1 MNIEKNKVNVAI
13 IGAGYWGKNI
23 IRNFSNNQR
32 TNLVLICDS
41 DNEKA
46 TKLRDMYSPGSA
58 VCSNIDEVIMR
69 DDIDAVSI
77 VTPVYTHFD
86 IAKKALQSGK
96 HVLVEK
102 PMSMLYSEAS
112 KLVRLANDKNLN
124 IMCDHT
130 FCYSAPVKKIRD
142 LIQSGE
148 IGQLLQVNSS
158 RCNLGLLQTDVNV
171 LWDLAPHDISIVNYV
186 TGQNETPVSVR
197 AYGKTI
203 PGYNHEVDA
212 MMSVEYKSGLHV
224 NIHNSWLYPVKTR
237 KMSFVGTKK
246 MIMWD
251 DLAEDKVTLLNKGV
265 NVINHKKFE
274 YYDNSTEN
282 VDLEDLEP
290 LALMVDEF
298 VNSIIDNRSPLSS
311 GVEGLKTIQLLE
323 ASKRSISKGT
333 TIFIGGKS
341 DR

>member
-1 MNIEKNKVNVAI
+1 MKKKINVAV

-23 IRNFSNNQR
+23 IRNFANNQN

-41 DNEKA
+41 NSDRA
-46 TKLRDMYSPGSA
+46 VGLRDTYSPGTA
-58 VCSNIDEVIMR
+58 VTDSVTEVMDR

-86 IAKKALQSGK
+86 IAREALQSGK
-96 HVLVEK
+96 HVLIEK
-102 PMSMLYSEAS
+102 PMSMLYAEAS

-130 FCYSAPVKKIRD
+130 FCYSAPVRKIRE
-142 LIQSGE
+142 LIQTGE
-148 IGQLLQVNSS
+148 IGQLLQINSS

-186 TGQNETPVSVR
+186 TGQQETPVSVR

-212 MMSVEYKSGLHV
+212 MLSIEYKSGLHV
-224 NIHNSWLYPVKTR
+224 NVHNSWLYPVKTR

-251 DLAEDKVTLLNKGV
+251 DLADNKVQLLDKGV
-265 NVINHKKFE
+265 DVINHKKFE
-274 YYDNSTEN
+274 YYDNSIKDVE
-282 VDLEDLEP
+282 LEDLEP

-298 VNSIIDNRSPLSS
+298 VTSIIEDRNPLSS

-323 ASKRSISKGT
+323 SAKKSINRGS
-333 TIFIGGKS
+333 TILIGNKN

>member
-1 MNIEKNKVNVAI
+1 MKQKVDVAV

-23 IRNFSNNQR
+23 IRNFANNAN
-32 TNLVLICDS
+32 TNLALICDS
-41 DNEKA
+41 DLSRA
-46 TKLRDMYSPGSA
+46 TKLRDMYSPGTA
-58 VCSNIDEVIMR
+58 VCCDISDVINR
-69 DDIDAVSI
+69 KDIDAVSI
-77 VTPVYTHFD
+77 VTPVYTHFE
-86 IAKKALQSGK
+86 IASKALLAGK
-96 HVLVEK
+96 HVLIEK

-112 KLVRLANDKNLN
+112 KLVRMANSKNLN

-130 FCYSAPVKKIRD
+130 FCYSAPVRKIRE

-148 IGQLLQVNSS
+148 IGQLLQINSS

-171 LWDLAPHDISIVNYV
+171 LWDLAPHDVSIVNYV

-212 MMSVEYKSGLHV
+212 MLSIEYKSGLHV
-224 NIHNSWLYPVKTR
+224 NVHNSWLYPVKTR

-251 DLAEDKVTLLNKGV
+251 DLADNKVQLLDKGV
-265 NVINHKKFE
+265 NVVNHKKFE
-274 YYDNSTEN
+274 YYDNSNKN
-282 VDLEDLEP
+282 VELEDLEP

-298 VNSIIDNRSPLSS
+298 VSSIIENRTPLSS
-311 GVEGLKTIQLLE
+311 GVEGMKTIQLLE
-323 ASKRSISKGT
+323 AAKKSINKGSAIQ
-333 TIFIGGKS
+333 IFGGKN

>member
-1 MNIEKNKVNVAI
+1 MKQKVNVAV

-23 IRNFSNNQR
+23 IRNFANNPN
-32 TNLVLICDS
+32 TNLILICDS
-41 DNEKA
+41 EKDRA
-46 TKLRDMYSPGSA
+46 EKLRDMYSPGTA
-58 VCSNIDEVIMR
+58 VCGSVSDVINR
-69 DDIDAVSI
+69 EDIDAVSI

-86 IAKKALQSGK
+86 IASQAIKAGK
-96 HVLVEK
+96 HVLIEK
-102 PMSMLYSEAS
+102 PMSMSYSEAS
-112 KLVRLANDKNLN
+112 KLVRMANEKNLN

-130 FCYSAPVKKIRD
+130 FCYSAPVKKIRE

-148 IGQLLQVNSS
+148 IGQLLQINSS

-171 LWDLAPHDISIVNYV
+171 LWDLAPHDVSIVNYV

-212 MMSVEYKSGLHV
+212 MLSIEYKSGLHV
-224 NIHNSWLYPVKTR
+224 NVHNSWLYPVKTR

-251 DLAEDKVTLLNKGV
+251 DLAENKVQLLDKGV

-274 YYDNSTEN
+274 YYDNSIKN
-282 VDLEDLEP
+282 VELEDLEP
-290 LALMVDEF
+290 LALMVNEF
-298 VNSIIDNRSPLSS
+298 TNSIIENRTPLSS
-311 GVEGLKTIQLLE
+311 GVEGMKTIQLLD
-323 ASKRSISKGT
+323 AAKKSIGRGST
-333 TIFIGGKS
+333 VLLHGGKN

>member
-1 MNIEKNKVNVAI
+1 MKQKVNVAV

-23 IRNFSNNQR
+23 IRNFANNTR

-41 DNEKA
+41 EQDRA
-46 TKLRDMYSPGSA
+46 TKLRDMYSPGTAICNDIS
-58 VCSNIDEVIMR
+58 EVLTR
-69 DDIDAVSI
+69 DDVDAVSI
-77 VTPVYTHFD
+77 VTPVYTHFE
-86 IAKKALQSGK
+86 IAQQALSAGK
-96 HVLVEK
+96 HVLIEK

-112 KLVRLANDKNLN
+112 KLVRMASDKKLS

-130 FCYSAPVKKIRD
+130 FCYSAPVKKIRE
-142 LIQSGE
+142 LIQAGT
-148 IGQLLQVNSS
+148 IGQLLQINSS

-212 MMSVEYKSGLHV
+212 MLSIEYKSGLHV
-224 NIHNSWLYPVKTR
+224 NVHNSWLYPVKTR

-251 DLAEDKVTLLNKGV
+251 DLAQDKVQLFDKGV
-265 NVINHKKFE
+265 NVVNHKNFE
-274 YYDNSTEN
+274 YYDNSVEN
-282 VDLEDLEP
+282 VELEDLEP
-290 LALMVDEF
+290 LELMVDEF
-298 VNSIIDNRSPLSS
+298 VSSIIEDRTPQSS
-311 GVEGLKTIQLLE
+311 GVEGVKTIQLLE
-323 ASKRSISKGT
+323 AAKRSINRGS
-333 TIFIGGKS
+333 TILIGNKN

>member
-1 MNIEKNKVNVAI
+1 MKHSVNVAV

-23 IRNFSNNQR
+23 IRNFANNQK

-41 DNEKA
+41 DNDRA
-46 TKLRDMYSPGSA
+46 VKLRDMYSPGTSITNS
-58 VCSNIDEVIMR
+58 VNDVMNR

-86 IAKKALQSGK
+86 IASAALRSGK
-96 HVLVEK
+96 HVLIEK

-112 KLVRLANDKNLN
+112 KLVRIANDKNLN

-130 FCYSAPVKKIRD
+130 FCYSAPVRKIRE

-148 IGQLLQVNSS
+148 IGQLLQINSS

-186 TGQNETPVSVR
+186 TGQQETPTSVR

-212 MMSVEYKSGLHV
+212 MMSIEYKSGLHV

-251 DLAEDKVTLLNKGV
+251 DLSDNKVQLLDKGV
-265 NVINHKKFE
+265 DVINHKKFE
-274 YYDNSTEN
+274 YYDNSTTDVE
-282 VDLEDLEP
+282 LEDLEP

-298 VNSIIDNRSPLSS
+298 VTSIIEDRNPLSS

-323 ASKRSISKGT
+323 SAKKSINRGST
-333 TIFIGGKS
+333 VLIGNKN

>member
-1 MNIEKNKVNVAI
+1 MKQKVNVAV

-23 IRNFSNNQR
+23 IRNFANNPK

-41 DNEKA
+41 NNDRA
-46 TKLRDMYSPGSA
+46 VKLRDTYSPGTA
-58 VCSNIDEVIMR
+58 VTDSVGYVMQR

-86 IAKKALQSGK
+86 IAREALKSGK
-96 HVLVEK
+96 HVLIEK

-124 IMCDHT
+124 VMCDHT
-130 FCYSAPVKKIRD
+130 FCYSAPARKIRE

-148 IGQLLQVNSS
+148 IGQLLQINSS

-186 TGQNETPVSVR
+186 TGQQETPVSVR

-212 MMSVEYKSGLHV
+212 MLSIEYKSGLHV
-224 NIHNSWLYPVKTR
+224 NVHNSWLYPIKTR

-251 DLAEDKVTLLNKGV
+251 DLANNKVQLLDKGV
-265 NVINHKKFE
+265 DVINHKKFE
-274 YYDNSTEN
+274 YYDNSTKDVE
-282 VDLEDLEP
+282 LEDLEP

-298 VNSIIDNRSPLSS
+298 VSSIIEERTPLSS

-323 ASKRSISKGT
+323 SAKKSIHRGS
-333 TIFIGGKS
+333 TILIGNKN